1 MSNKIVIGFGALLT
15 TMILFNMW
23 SMARMDARMAAW
35 EQGIISHNGVQN
47 SPETTS
53 AQATNSVVSTSSAL
67 RNGMSGK
74 PSRIQAIDAGSDSPI
89 DLENPDVREAI
100 ARIVED
106 DEIQRKEVKREEQM
120 AMYLDSMNREVA
132 AFAEENNLDQNTRRK
147 VTREIELRTQAW
159 TAVKDE
165 AHDGDISWFDARA
178 EFKAIKEE
186 SETNLRDILGDDRFE
201 SLNSRLWGGW
211 GKRH

>member
-1 MSNKIVIGFGALLT
+1 
-15 TMILFNMW
+15 
-23 SMARMDARMAAW
+23 
-35 EQGIISHNGVQN
+35 
-47 SPETTS
+47 
-53 AQATNSVVSTSSAL
+53 
-67 RNGMSGK
+67 MSGK